1 MSLNTGISQ
10 ARTRHRDPARRARCA
25 ERSRGNQ
32 KRCTAAESRSSNNV
46 SNASHAA
53 ALLLRSSAEALVALA
68 FWRGAMVSLWVFGV
82 ISRPWV
88 VVRHNCFV

>member
-1 MSLNTGISQ
+1 
-10 ARTRHRDPARRARCA
+10 
-25 ERSRGNQ
+25 
-32 KRCTAAESRSSNNV
+32 V